1 MIGDWFRR
9 RFLRDLGAAY
19 RAQHSAWL
27 TRAASRPL
35 DYPRIPTR
43 AVHLGGFDRLLE
55 TPEGRVVVEWWWRHT
70 LESLD
75 ESH

>member
-1 MIGDWFRR
+1 MGDWFKR
-9 RFLRDLGAAY
+9 RFLRDAGAKY

-27 TRAASRPL
+27 TQAVERPL

-43 AVHLGGFDRLLE
+43 AVDLGGFEQLLAS
-55 TPEGRVVVEWWWRHT
+55 PEGRVVVDWWWQHT

-75 ESH
+75 HS